1 MYTINSFSISKLNNA
16 EVTGFY
22 INVQKAITTGDPTK
36 LGLTE
41 VLPNF
46 GSTLQKLIDQVYT
59 TTGSE
64 FTAAMLNADEK
75 RDQTYKRIR
84 LRLQMVEVAE
94 DNPAIKAVKDVVKAH
109 LLSKYTSKV
118 PQLPYQE
125 ESAILRGFIFDL
137 NDKLG
142 EDGIAAL
149 GIADDMTALEDANN
163 AFIAAYNSRAT
174 ERAEG
179 DTGLTLKLRQEMYA
193 LYQQICFI
201 TQYLANST
209 ETANAEK
216 ATACQAFIAVL
227 NVLLADAKKRYN
239 QRTNNGTDEE
249 GEGGEGHTDSSDST
263 DDNGSGSGSGEG
275 HTEPTDPTDNGGSNG
290 GSNSGNTDNSGSGSG
305 STDSSDSSD
314 SGGSGSGSNSGGS
327 NGSTDSGDSQDN
339 GGSNSGSGS
348 GSNSGSGS
356 DNTSD
361 PNKPSDGGVVNGD
374 EVSF

>member
-1 MYTINSFSISKLNNA
+1 MFTINSFSISKLNNA

-36 LGLTE
+36 LGLAE

-64 FTAAMLNADEK
+64 FTAAMLEADVK
-75 RDQTYKRIR
+75 RDQTFKRIR
-84 LRLQMVEVAE
+84 LRLQMVDVAE
-94 DNPAIKAVKDVVKAH
+94 DNPAIKAVKDVVKTH
-109 LLSKYTSKV
+109 LLAKYTSKV

-142 EDGIAAL
+142 DDGIAAL
-149 GIADDMTALEDANN
+149 GIGDDLSSLEDANN
-163 AFIAAYNSRAT
+163 SFIAAYNQRAT

-201 TQYLANST
+201 TQYLANT
-209 ETANAEK
+209 TDTANAEK

-239 QRTNNGTDEE
+239 QRINNGAGDEE

-263 DDNGSGSGSGEG
+263 DDSGSGSGSGEG
-275 HTEPTDPTDNGGSNG
+275 HTEPTDPTDNGGSGNG
-290 GSNSGNTDNSGSGSG
+290 SGSGSG
-305 STDSSDSSD
+305 SD
-314 SGGSGSGSNSGGS
+314 SGNSGSNTG
-327 NGSTDSGDSQDN
+327 NND
-339 GGSNSGSGS
+339 NSGSGNSQGS
-348 GSNSGSGS
+348 GSDSGSGS

>member
-1 MYTINSFSISKLNNA
+1 MFTINSFSISKLNNA

-22 INVQKAITTGDPTK
+22 INVQKAITTNDPTK

-46 GSTLQKLIDQVYT
+46 GTTLQKLIDQVYT

-64 FTAAMLNADEK
+64 FTAAMLEADVK

-94 DNPAIKAVKDVVKAH
+94 DNPSIKAVKDVVKTH
-109 LLSKYTSKV
+109 LLAKYTSKV

-125 ESAILRGFIFDL
+125 ESAILSGFIFDL

-142 EDGIAAL
+142 DEGIAAL
-149 GIADDMTALEDANN
+149 GIGEDMSALEDANN

-193 LYQQICFI
+193 LYQQICYCVLF
-201 TQYLANST
+201 LANST
-209 ETANAEK
+209 LTENAEK
-216 ATACQAFIAVL
+216 AAACQAFIAVL

-239 QRTNNGTDEE
+239 QRISNGSGDEE

-263 DDNGSGSGSGEG
+263 DNGGNGNGSGEG
-275 HTEPTDPTDNGGSNG
+275 HTEPTEPTENGGSNNGSNPSEG
-290 GSNSGNTDNSGSGSG
+290 GS
-305 STDSSDSSD
+305 
-314 SGGSGSGSNSGGS
+314 
-327 NGSTDSGDSQDN
+327 GSTDSGDSQDN

-348 GSNSGSGS
+348 GS
-356 DNTSD
+356 DNTTD
-361 PNKPSDGGVVNGD
+361 PNQPSEGGVVNGD

>member
-1 MYTINSFSISKLNNA
+1 MINI
-16 EVTGFY
+16 
-22 INVQKAITTGDPTK
+22 QKAITTNDPTK
-36 LGLTE
+36 LGLVE

-59 TTGSE
+59 TSGSE
-64 FTAAMLNADEK
+64 FTAAMLNADDK

-94 DNPAIKAVKDVVKAH
+94 DNPAIKAVKDVVKTH
-109 LLSKYTSKV
+109 LLAKYTSKV

-125 ESAILRGFIFDL
+125 ESAILQGFIFDL

-142 EDGIAAL
+142 DEGIAAL
-149 GIADDMTALEDANN
+149 GIGDDLSSLEDANN
-163 AFIAAYNSRAT
+163 SFIAAYNQRAT

-179 DTGLTLKLRQEMYA
+179 DTGLTVKLRQEMYA
-193 LYQQICFI
+193 LYQQVCFV

-239 QRTNNGTDEE
+239 QRINNGTGEE
-249 GEGGEGHTDSSDST
+249 GEGGNTNPDDSSDT
-263 DDNGSGSGSGEG
+263 IPDDEGDEGGGGSGSGS
-275 HTEPTDPTDNGGSNG
+275 DNSGSGSNT
-290 GSNSGNTDNSGSGSG
+290 GNTDNSGSGSG
-305 STDSSDSSD
+305 SGNSNTGTDN
-314 SGGSGSGSNSGGS
+314 SGSGNS
-327 NGSTDSGDSQDN
+327 D
-339 GGSNSGSGS
+339 SGSGS
-348 GSNSGSGS
+348 GSNSGNGSG

>member
-1 MYTINSFSISKLNNA
+1 MFTINTFSISKLNNA

-41 VLPNF
+41 VMPNF

-64 FTAAMLNADEK
+64 FTASMLNADVK

-94 DNPAIKAVKDVVKAH
+94 DSAAIKAVKDVVKAH

-149 GIADDMTALEDANN
+149 GLADDLTALEDANN

-193 LYQQICFI
+193 LYQQVCYCVLF
-201 TQYLANST
+201 LANST
-209 ETANAEK
+209 LTENAEK
-216 ATACQAFIAVL
+216 AAACQAFIGVL

-249 GEGGEGHTDSSDST
+249 GEGDEGHTDSSDST
-263 DDNGSGSGSGEG
+263 DDSGSGNGSGEG
-275 HTEPTDPTDNGGSNG
+275 QTEPTDPTDNGGSNG
-290 GSNSGNTDNSGSGSG
+290 GGSSSGNGGGGGTNHGSNQNNDDAGGSSSGSGSG
-305 STDSSDSSD
+305 TND
-314 SGGSGSGSNSGGS
+314 GSNQNTG
-327 NGSTDSGDSQDN
+327 
-339 GGSNSGSGS
+339 
-348 GSNSGSGS
+348 SGSGS

>member
-1 MYTINSFSISKLNNA
+1 MFTINSFSISKLNNA

-22 INVQKAITTGDPTK
+22 INLQKAITTNDPTK
-36 LGLTE
+36 LGLIE

-46 GSTLQKLIDQVYT
+46 GTTLQKLIDQVYT

-64 FTAAMLNADEK
+64 FTAAMLDADVK

-94 DNPAIKAVKDVVKAH
+94 DNPAIKAVRDVVKTH
-109 LLSKYTSKV
+109 LLAKYTSKV

-125 ESAILRGFIFDL
+125 ESAILQGFLFDL
-137 NDKLG
+137 DDKLG
-142 EDGIAAL
+142 DEGISALGLSDDMAAL
-149 GIADDMTALEDANN
+149 EEAND
-163 AFIAAYNSRAT
+163 AFISAYNQRST

-209 ETANAEK
+209 DTANAEK
-216 ATACQAFIAVL
+216 APVCQAFIAVL

-249 GEGGEGHTDSSDST
+249 GEGGEGGNTNPDDSSNT
-263 DDNGSGSGSGEG
+263 TPDDQGGSGSGSGSDNSG
-275 HTEPTDPTDNGGSNG
+275 SGSGSSTDSGNSQGSGSDNGNSGSNT
-290 GSNSGNTDNSGSGSG
+290 GNTDNSGSGNSQGSG
-305 STDSSDSSD
+305 SD
-314 SGGSGSGSNSGGS
+314 SGSGSNG
-327 NGSTDSGDSQDN
+327 
-339 GGSNSGSGS
+339 
-348 GSNSGSGS
+348 
-356 DNTSD
+356 NTTD
-361 PNKPSDGGVVNGD
+361 PNKPSDSGVVNGD

>member
-1 MYTINSFSISKLNNA
+1 MFTINTFSISKLNNA

-22 INVQKAITTGDPTK
+22 INLQKAITTADASK

-41 VLPNF
+41 VMTPY
-46 GSTLQKLIDQVYT
+46 GATLEKLIDQVYT

-64 FTAAMLNADEK
+64 FTAAMLEADVK

-94 DNPAIKAVKDVVKAH
+94 DNPSIKAVKDVVKTH
-109 LLSKYTSKV
+109 LLTKYTSKV

-125 ESAILRGFIFDL
+125 ESAILQGFLFDL

-142 EDGIAAL
+142 SNGINAL
-149 GIADDMTALEDANN
+149 GISDDMAALEDANDS
-163 AFIAAYNSRAT
+163 FIAAYNQRAT

-193 LYQQICFI
+193 LYQQVCFV

-216 ATACQAFIAVL
+216 ATACQAFIGVL

-239 QRTNNGTDEE
+239 QRISNGNADEE

-263 DDNGSGSGSGEG
+263 DDGGSGNGSGEG
-275 HTEPTDPTDNGGSNG
+275 HTEPTEPTDNGGS
-290 GSNSGNTDNSGSGSG
+290 GNGSGS
-305 STDSSDSSD
+305 SSG
-314 SGGSGSGSNSGGS
+314 SGGSGGTNHGSNQNNDDEGGS
-327 NGSTDSGDSQDN
+327 S
-339 GGSNSGSGS
+339 SGSGTND
-348 GSNSGSGS
+348 GSNQNAGSGSGS

-361 PNKPSDGGVVNGD
+361 PNKPSDSGVVNGD

>member
-1 MYTINSFSISKLNNA
+1 MFTINTFSISKLNNA
-16 EVTGFY
+16 EFTGFM
-22 INVQKAITTGDPTK
+22 INLQKAITTNDPTK
-36 LGLTE
+36 LGLIE

-46 GSTLQKLIDQVYT
+46 GTTLQKLIDQVYT

-94 DNPAIKAVKDVVKAH
+94 DSAAIKAVKDVVKAH

-249 GEGGEGHTDSSDST
+249 GEGGSTNPDDSSDT
-263 DDNGSGSGSGEG
+263 IPDDQGGSGSGSGEG

-290 GSNSGNTDNSGSGSG
+290 GSNSGNTDNSGSGNNTG
-305 STDSSDSSD
+305 NTD
-314 SGGSGSGSNSGGS
+314 
-327 NGSTDSGDSQDN
+327 
-339 GGSNSGSGS
+339 NSGSG
-348 GSNSGSGS
+348 NSQGSGS
-356 DNTSD
+356 SGNTSD

>member
-1 MYTINSFSISKLNNA
+1 MFTINSFSISKLNNA

-22 INVQKAITTGDPTK
+22 INLQKAITTNDPTK
-36 LGLTE
+36 LGLIE

-46 GSTLQKLIDQVYT
+46 GTTLQKLIDQVYT

-64 FTAAMLNADEK
+64 YTAAMLETDLK

-94 DNPAIKAVKDVVKAH
+94 DSAAIKAVKDVVKTH
-109 LLSKYTSKV
+109 LLAKYTSKV

-125 ESAILRGFIFDL
+125 ESAILQGFIFDL

-142 EDGIAAL
+142 DDGIAAL
-149 GIADDMTALEDANN
+149 GITDDLQALEDANN
-163 AFIAAYNSRAT
+163 EFIAAYNSRAT

-216 ATACQAFIAVL
+216 ATACQTFIGVL
-227 NVLLADAKKRYN
+227 NVLLADAKRRYN
-239 QRTNNGTDEE
+239 QRINNGSGDEE
-249 GEGGEGHTDSSDST
+249 GEGGNTNPNDSSDT
-263 DDNGSGSGSGEG
+263 IPDDGEGEGGSGSGSG
-275 HTEPTDPTDNGGSNG
+275 S
-290 GSNSGNTDNSGSGSG
+290 DNSGSGSG
-305 STDSSDSSD
+305 SN
-314 SGGSGSGSNSGGS
+314 SGSNTG
-327 NGSTDSGDSQDN
+327 TD
-339 GGSNSGSGS
+339 NSGSGS

-356 DNTSD
+356 GDNTSD
-361 PNKPSDGGVVNGD
+361 PNQPSEGGVENGD
-374 EVSF
+374 EVAF

>member
-1 MYTINSFSISKLNNA
+1 MFTINSFSISKLNNA

-22 INVQKAITTGDPTK
+22 INLQKAITTNDPTK
-36 LGLTE
+36 LGLIE

-46 GSTLQKLIDQVYT
+46 GTTLQKLIDQVYT

-64 FTAAMLNADEK
+64 YTAAMLETDLK

-94 DNPAIKAVKDVVKAH
+94 DSAAIKAVKDVVKTH
-109 LLSKYTSKV
+109 LLAKYTSKV

-125 ESAILRGFIFDL
+125 ESAILQGFIFDL

-142 EDGIAAL
+142 DDGIAAL
-149 GIADDMTALEDANN
+149 GITEDLQALEDANN
-163 AFIAAYNSRAT
+163 EFIAAYNSRAT

-193 LYQQICFI
+193 LYQQVCFI
-201 TQYLANST
+201 VQYLANST

-216 ATACQAFIAVL
+216 ATACQTFIGVL
-227 NVLLADAKKRYN
+227 NVLLADAKRRYN
-239 QRTNNGTDEE
+239 QRISNGTGEE

-263 DDNGSGSGSGEG
+263 DDSGSGSGSGEG
-275 HTEPTDPTDNGGSNG
+275 HTEPTEPTDNGGSNG
-290 GSNSGNTDNSGSGSG
+290 GSNSGSGNTDNGNSGSNTGNTDNSGSG
-305 STDSSDSSD
+305 
-314 SGGSGSGSNSGGS
+314 
-327 NGSTDSGDSQDN
+327 
-339 GGSNSGSGS
+339 NSGSGS

-356 DNTSD
+356 GDNTTD
-361 PNKPSDGGVVNGD
+361 PNQPSEGGVENGD
-374 EVSF
+374 EVAF

>member
-1 MYTINSFSISKLNNA
+1 MFTINTFSISKLNNA
-16 EVTGFY
+16 EYTGLM
-22 INVQKAITTGDPTK
+22 INVQKAITTNDPTK
-36 LGLTE
+36 LGLVE

-46 GSTLQKLIDQVYT
+46 GTTLQKLIDQVYT
-59 TTGSE
+59 TSGSE
-64 FTAAMLNADEK
+64 YTAAMLETDLK

-94 DNPAIKAVKDVVKAH
+94 DSAAIKAVKDVVKTH
-109 LLSKYTSKV
+109 LLAKYTSKV

-125 ESAILRGFIFDL
+125 ESAILQGFIFDL

-142 EDGIAAL
+142 DDGIAAL
-149 GIADDMTALEDANN
+149 GITDDLQALEDANN
-163 AFIAAYNSRAT
+163 EFIAAYNSRAT
-174 ERAEG
+174 ERAAG

-193 LYQQICFI
+193 LYQQVCFI

-239 QRTNNGTDEE
+239 QRISNGSGDEE

-263 DDNGSGSGSGEG
+263 DDSGSGSGSG
-275 HTEPTDPTDNGGSNG
+275 S
-290 GSNSGNTDNSGSGSG
+290 DNSGSSVGDG
-305 STDSSDSSD
+305 TIH
-314 SGGSGSGSNSGGS
+314 GSNDNAGS
-327 NGSTDSGDSQDN
+327 ADP
-339 GGSNSGSGS
+339 NSGSSVGDGTVH
-348 GSNSGSGS
+348 GSN

-361 PNKPSDGGVVNGD
+361 PNQPSDGGVVNGD

>member
-1 MYTINSFSISKLNNA
+1 MFTINSFSISKLNNA

-22 INVQKAITTGDPTK
+22 INVQKAITNSDPAK

-46 GSTLQKLIDQVYT
+46 SSTLQKLIDQVYT

-64 FTAAMLNADEK
+64 FTAAMLDADVK

-94 DNPAIKAVKDVVKAH
+94 DNPAIKAVRDVVKTH
-109 LLSKYTSKV
+109 LLAKYTSKV

-125 ESAILRGFIFDL
+125 ESAILQGFLFDL
-137 NDKLG
+137 DDKLG
-142 EDGIAAL
+142 DEGISALGLSDDMAAL
-149 GIADDMTALEDANN
+149 EEAND
-163 AFIAAYNSRAT
+163 AFISAYNQRST

-179 DTGLTLKLRQEMYA
+179 DTGLTLKIRQEMYA
-193 LYQQICFI
+193 LYQQVCFI

-209 ETANAEK
+209 DTANAEK
-216 ATACQAFIAVL
+216 APVCQAFIAVL
-227 NVLLADAKKRYN
+227 NVLLADAKKRYK
-239 QRTNNGTDEE
+239 QRINNGNDEE

-263 DDNGSGSGSGEG
+263 DDSGSGSGSGEG
-275 HTEPTDPTDNGGSNG
+275 HTDTTAPTENGGS
-290 GSNSGNTDNSGSGSG
+290 GNGSGS
-305 STDSSDSSD
+305 SS
-314 SGGSGSGSNSGGS
+314 
-327 NGSTDSGDSQDN
+327 GSTDSGDSQDN
-339 GGSNSGSGS
+339 GSSNSGSGS
-348 GSNSGSGS
+348 GNTDNSGSGNSQGSGS

-361 PNKPSDGGVVNGD
+361 PNKPSEGGVVNGD

>member
-1 MYTINSFSISKLNNA
+1 MFTINSFSISKLNNA

-22 INVQKAITTGDPTK
+22 INVQKAITTNDPTK

-46 GSTLQKLIDQVYT
+46 GTTLQKLIDQVYT

-64 FTAAMLNADEK
+64 FTAAMLEADVK

-94 DNPAIKAVKDVVKAH
+94 DNPSIKAVKDVVKTH
-109 LLSKYTSKV
+109 LLAKYTSKV

-125 ESAILRGFIFDL
+125 ESAILSGFIFDL

-142 EDGIAAL
+142 DEGIAAL
-149 GIADDMTALEDANN
+149 GIGEDMSALEDANN

-193 LYQQICFI
+193 LYQQICYCVLF
-201 TQYLANST
+201 LANST
-209 ETANAEK
+209 LTENAEK
-216 ATACQAFIAVL
+216 AAACQAFIAVL

-239 QRTNNGTDEE
+239 QRISNGSGDEE

-263 DDNGSGSGSGEG
+263 DNGGNGNGSGEG
-275 HTEPTDPTDNGGSNG
+275 HTEPTEPTENGGSNNGSNPSEG
-290 GSNSGNTDNSGSGSG
+290 GS
-305 STDSSDSSD
+305 
-314 SGGSGSGSNSGGS
+314 
-327 NGSTDSGDSQDN
+327 GSTDSGDSQDN

-348 GSNSGSGS
+348 GS

-361 PNKPSDGGVVNGD
+361 PNQPSEGGVVNGD

>member
-1 MYTINSFSISKLNNA
+1 MFTINTFSISKLNNA

-22 INVQKAITTGDPTK
+22 INVQKAITTNDPTK
-36 LGLTE
+36 LGLVE

-46 GSTLQKLIDQVYT
+46 TSTLQKLIDQVYT

-64 FTAAMLNADEK
+64 FTASMLEADVK

-94 DNPAIKAVKDVVKAH
+94 DSAAIKAVKDVVKAH

-125 ESAILRGFIFDL
+125 ESAILRGFLFDL

-142 EDGIAAL
+142 DDGIAAL
-149 GIADDMTALEDANN
+149 GIADDLQALEDANN
-163 AFIAAYNSRAT
+163 EFIAAYNSRAT

-216 ATACQAFIAVL
+216 AAACQTFIGVL

-239 QRTNNGTDEE
+239 QRINNGSDEE

-263 DDNGSGSGSGEG
+263 DDSGSGNGSGEG

-290 GSNSGNTDNSGSGSG
+290 GSNSGSGSNSGNSGSNSGNTDNSGSGNSQGSG
-305 STDSSDSSD
+305 SD
-314 SGGSGSGSNSGGS
+314 SGSGSSG
-327 NGSTDSGDSQDN
+327 
-339 GGSNSGSGS
+339 
-348 GSNSGSGS
+348 
-356 DNTSD
+356 NTSD
-361 PNKPSDGGVVNGD
+361 PNKPSEGGVVNGD

>member
-22 INVQKAITTGDPTK
+22 INVQKAVSTSDTAK

-41 VLPNF
+41 VMPAYAD
-46 GSTLQKLIDQVYT
+46 TLQKLIDQVYT

-64 FTAAMLNADEK
+64 FTAAMLEADVK

-94 DNPAIKAVKDVVKAH
+94 DSPAIKAVKDVVKTH
-109 LLSKYTSKV
+109 LLAKYTSKV

-125 ESAILRGFIFDL
+125 ESAILQGFLFDL
-137 NDKLG
+137 KDKLG
-142 EDGIAAL
+142 DDGIAAL
-149 GIADDMTALEDANN
+149 GITEDLQALEDANN
-163 AFIAAYNSRAT
+163 EFIAAYNSRAT

-216 ATACQAFIAVL
+216 ATACQTFIGVL

-239 QRTNNGTDEE
+239 QRINNGTGDEE

-263 DDNGSGSGSGEG
+263 DDSGSGSGSSEG
-275 HTEPTDPTDNGGSNG
+275 HTEPTEPTDNGGS
-290 GSNSGNTDNSGSGSG
+290 GN
-305 STDSSDSSD
+305 
-314 SGGSGSGSNSGGS
+314 
-327 NGSTDSGDSQDN
+327 
-339 GGSNSGSGS
+339 GSNSGSGS
-348 GSNSGSGS
+348 SSNSGSGS
-356 DNTSD
+356 GNTSD
-361 PNKPSDGGVVNGD
+361 PNKPSEGGVVNGD

>member
-1 MYTINSFSISKLNNA
+1 MFTINTFSISKLNNA

-22 INVQKAITTGDPTK
+22 INVQKAITTNDPTK
-36 LGLTE
+36 LGLVE

-46 GSTLQKLIDQVYT
+46 TSTLQKLIDQVYT

-64 FTAAMLNADEK
+64 FTASMLEADVK

-94 DNPAIKAVKDVVKAH
+94 DSAAIKAVKDVVKAH

-125 ESAILRGFIFDL
+125 ESAILRGFLFDL

-142 EDGIAAL
+142 DDGIAAL

-193 LYQQICFI
+193 LYQQVCFI

-209 ETANAEK
+209 DTANAEK

-239 QRTNNGTDEE
+239 QRISNGGDEE

-263 DDNGSGSGSGEG
+263 DDSGSGNGSGEG

-290 GSNSGNTDNSGSGSG
+290 GSDSGSGSGNTGNSGSGSG
-305 STDSSDSSD
+305 SSESSDNSSNP
-314 SGGSGSGSNSGGS
+314 SNPSHPSNPSEGG
-327 NGSTDSGDSQDN
+327 
-339 GGSNSGSGS
+339 
-348 GSNSGSGS
+348 
-356 DNTSD
+356 NTSD
-361 PNKPSDGGVVNGD
+361 PNKPSDNGVVNGG

>member
-1 MYTINSFSISKLNNA
+1 MFTINSFSISKLNNA

-41 VLPNF
+41 VIPNF

-64 FTAAMLNADEK
+64 FTASMLNADVK

-179 DTGLTLKLRQEMYA
+179 DTGLTVKLRQEMYA
-193 LYQQICFI
+193 LYQQVCFV

-216 ATACQAFIAVL
+216 ATACQGFIAVL

-239 QRTNNGTDEE
+239 QRISNGTDAEGE
-249 GEGGEGHTDSSDST
+249 GEGGEGGNTNPDDSSDT
-263 DDNGSGSGSGEG
+263 TPDDQGGSGSGSG
-275 HTEPTDPTDNGGSNG
+275 S
-290 GSNSGNTDNSGSGSG
+290 SSG
-305 STDSSDSSD
+305 STDSSDS
-314 SGGSGSGSNSGGS
+314 
-327 NGSTDSGDSQDN
+327 TDSG
-339 GGSNSGSGS
+339 GSGS

>member
-1 MYTINSFSISKLNNA
+1 MFTINPFSISKLNNA
-16 EVTGFY
+16 EYTGLM
-22 INVQKAITTGDPTK
+22 INIQKAIITADPTK
-36 LGLTE
+36 LGLAE

-46 GSTLQKLIDQVYT
+46 GTTLQKLIDQVYT
-59 TTGSE
+59 TSGSE
-64 FTAAMLNADEK
+64 FTAAMLNADDK

-125 ESAILRGFIFDL
+125 ESAILRGFIYDI

-142 EDGIAAL
+142 DDGIEAL
-149 GIADDMTALEDANN
+149 GIADDLSALEDANN

-179 DTGLTLKLRQEMYA
+179 DTGLTVKLRQEMYA
-193 LYQQICFI
+193 LYQQVCFV

-216 ATACQAFIAVL
+216 ATACQGFIAVL

-239 QRTNNGTDEE
+239 QRTNNGTDAE
-249 GEGGEGHTDSSDST
+249 GEGGEGGNTNPDDSSNT
-263 DDNGSGSGSGEG
+263 TPDDQGGEGGNGSGSGSDNSGSG
-275 HTEPTDPTDNGGSNG
+275 SGSSTDSGNSQGSGSDNGNSGSNT
-290 GSNSGNTDNSGSGSG
+290 GNTDNSGSGNSQGSG
-305 STDSSDSSD
+305 SD
-314 SGGSGSGSNSGGS
+314 SGSGSNG
-327 NGSTDSGDSQDN
+327 
-339 GGSNSGSGS
+339 
-348 GSNSGSGS
+348 
-356 DNTSD
+356 NTTD
-361 PNKPSDGGVVNGD
+361 PNKPSDSGVVNGD

>member
-1 MYTINSFSISKLNNA
+1 MFTINPFSISKLNNA
-16 EVTGFY
+16 EYTGLM
-22 INVQKAITTGDPTK
+22 INIQKAITTNDPTK
-36 LGLTE
+36 LGLVE

-46 GSTLQKLIDQVYT
+46 GTTLQKLIDQVYT
-59 TTGSE
+59 TSGSE
-64 FTAAMLNADEK
+64 FTAAMLNADDK

-94 DNPAIKAVKDVVKAH
+94 DNPSIKAVKDVVKAH

-179 DTGLTLKLRQEMYA
+179 DTGLTVKLRQEMYA
-193 LYQQICFI
+193 LYQQVCFV

-209 ETANAEK
+209 ETENAEK

-263 DDNGSGSGSGEG
+263 DDSGSGNGSGEG
-275 HTEPTDPTDNGGSNG
+275 HTEPTEPTDNGGVE
-290 GSNSGNTDNSGSGSG
+290 
-305 STDSSDSSD
+305 
-314 SGGSGSGSNSGGS
+314 
-327 NGSTDSGDSQDN
+327 Q
-339 GGSNSGSGS
+339 
-348 GSNSGSGS
+348 
-356 DNTSD
+356 
-361 PNKPSDGGVVNGD
+361 PFEPL
-374 EVSF
+374 EPLEPFEPLRRRQHHRPEQAL

>member
-1 MYTINSFSISKLNNA
+1 MFTINSFSISKLNNA

-22 INVQKAITTGDPTK
+22 INLQKAITTNDPTK
-36 LGLTE
+36 LGLIE

-46 GSTLQKLIDQVYT
+46 GTTLQKLIDQVYT

-64 FTAAMLNADEK
+64 FTAAMLEADVK
-75 RDQTYKRIR
+75 RDQTFKRIR
-84 LRLQMVEVAE
+84 LRLQMVDVAE
-94 DNPAIKAVKDVVKAH
+94 DNPAIKAVKDVVKTH
-109 LLSKYTSKV
+109 LLAKYTSKV

-125 ESAILRGFIFDL
+125 ESAILQGFIFDL

-142 EDGIAAL
+142 DDGIAAL
-149 GIADDMTALEDANN
+149 GITDDLQALEDANN
-163 AFIAAYNSRAT
+163 EFIAAYNSRAT

-193 LYQQICFI
+193 LYQQVCFI

-216 ATACQAFIAVL
+216 ATACQGFIAVL

-249 GEGGEGHTDSSDST
+249 GEGGEGGNTNPDDSSDT
-263 DDNGSGSGSGEG
+263 TPDDQGGSGSGSGSG
-275 HTEPTDPTDNGGSNG
+275 SDNSGSGNSGSTDSGNSQGSGSDSGNSGSNT
-290 GSNSGNTDNSGSGSG
+290 GNTDNSGSGNSQGSG
-305 STDSSDSSD
+305 SD
-314 SGGSGSGSNSGGS
+314 SGSGSSG
-327 NGSTDSGDSQDN
+327 
-339 GGSNSGSGS
+339 
-348 GSNSGSGS
+348 
-356 DNTSD
+356 NTSD

>member
-1 MYTINSFSISKLNNA
+1 MFTINTFSISKLNNA

-22 INVQKAITTGDPTK
+22 INVQKAITTNDPTK

-41 VLPNF
+41 VMTPF
-46 GSTLQKLIDQVYT
+46 GTTLEKLIDQVYT
-59 TTGSE
+59 STGSE
-64 FTAAMLNADEK
+64 FTAAMLEADVK

-94 DNPAIKAVKDVVKAH
+94 DNPSIKAVKDVVKTH
-109 LLSKYTSKV
+109 LLAKYTSKV

-125 ESAILRGFIFDL
+125 ESAILQGFLFDL

-142 EDGIAAL
+142 SNGINAL
-149 GIADDMTALEDANN
+149 GISDDMAALEDANDS
-163 AFIAAYNSRAT
+163 FIAAYNQRAT

-179 DTGLTLKLRQEMYA
+179 DTGLTVKLRQEMYA
-193 LYQQICFI
+193 LYQQVCFV

-216 ATACQAFIAVL
+216 ATACQAFIGVL

-249 GEGGEGHTDSSDST
+249 GEGGEGHTDSSEST
-263 DDNGSGSGSGEG
+263 DDSGSGSGSGEG
-275 HTEPTDPTDNGGSNG
+275 HTEPTEPTDNGGSNG
-290 GSNSGNTDNSGSGSG
+290 GGSSSGNE
-305 STDSSDSSD
+305 
-314 SGGSGSGSNSGGS
+314 GGGGTNHGSNQ
-327 NGSTDSGDSQDN
+327 NNADA

-348 GSNSGSGS
+348 GTNDGSNQNTGSGSGS

-361 PNKPSDGGVVNGD
+361 PNKPSDSGVVNGD

>member
-1 MYTINSFSISKLNNA
+1 MFTINSFSISKLNNA

-179 DTGLTLKLRQEMYA
+179 DTGLTVKLRQEMYA
-193 LYQQICFI
+193 LYQQVCFV

-216 ATACQAFIAVL
+216 ATACQGFIAVL

-239 QRTNNGTDEE
+239 QRISNGTDAEGE
-249 GEGGEGHTDSSDST
+249 GEGGEGGNTNPDDSSDT
-263 DDNGSGSGSGEG
+263 TPDDQGGSGSGSG
-275 HTEPTDPTDNGGSNG
+275 S
-290 GSNSGNTDNSGSGSG
+290 SSG
-305 STDSSDSSD
+305 STDSSDS
-314 SGGSGSGSNSGGS
+314 
-327 NGSTDSGDSQDN
+327 TDSG
-339 GGSNSGSGS
+339 GSGS

>member
-1 MYTINSFSISKLNNA
+1 MFTINPFSISKLNNA
-16 EVTGFY
+16 EYTGLM
-22 INVQKAITTGDPTK
+22 INIQKAITTNDPTK
-36 LGLTE
+36 LGLVE

-46 GSTLQKLIDQVYT
+46 GTTLQKLIDQVYT
-59 TTGSE
+59 TSGSE
-64 FTAAMLNADEK
+64 FTAAMLNADDK

-84 LRLQMVEVAE
+84 LRLMMVDVAE

-179 DTGLTLKLRQEMYA
+179 DTGLTVKLRQEMYA
-193 LYQQICFI
+193 LYQQVCFV

-263 DDNGSGSGSGEG
+263 DDSGSGSGSGEG
-275 HTEPTDPTDNGGSNG
+275 HTEPTEPTDNGGSGNG
-290 GSNSGNTDNSGSGSG
+290 SGSGSGNTDNGNSGSNTGNTDNSGSGNSQGSG
-305 STDSSDSSD
+305 SD
-314 SGGSGSGSNSGGS
+314 SGSGSNG
-327 NGSTDSGDSQDN
+327 
-339 GGSNSGSGS
+339 
-348 GSNSGSGS
+348 
-356 DNTSD
+356 NTSD
-361 PNKPSDGGVVNGD
+361 PNKPSDSGVVNGD

>member
-1 MYTINSFSISKLNNA
+1 MFTINTFSISKLNNA
-16 EVTGFY
+16 EFTGFM
-22 INVQKAITTGDPTK
+22 INLQKAITTNDPTK
-36 LGLTE
+36 LGLIE

-46 GSTLQKLIDQVYT
+46 GTTLQKLIDQVYT

-64 FTAAMLNADEK
+64 YTAAMLETDIK

-94 DNPAIKAVKDVVKAH
+94 DSAAIKAVKDVVKTH
-109 LLSKYTSKV
+109 LLAKYTSKV

-125 ESAILRGFIFDL
+125 ESAILQGFIFDL

-142 EDGIAAL
+142 DDGIAAL
-149 GIADDMTALEDANN
+149 GITDDLQALEDANN
-163 AFIAAYNSRAT
+163 EFIAAYNSRAT

-179 DTGLTLKLRQEMYA
+179 DTGLTVKLRQEMYA
-193 LYQQICFI
+193 LYQQVCFV

-263 DDNGSGSGSGEG
+263 DDSGSGT
-275 HTEPTDPTDNGGSNG
+275 TEPTDNGGSNG
-290 GSNSGNTDNSGSGSG
+290 GSNSGSGSDNSDTGNTDNSGSGSG
-305 STDSSDSSD
+305 SGSNTGNTDNSGSGNSQGSGSD
-314 SGGSGSGSNSGGS
+314 SGSGSNG
-327 NGSTDSGDSQDN
+327 
-339 GGSNSGSGS
+339 
-348 GSNSGSGS
+348 
-356 DNTSD
+356 NTTD
-361 PNKPSDGGVVNGD
+361 PNKPSDSGVVNGD

>member
-1 MYTINSFSISKLNNA
+1 MFTINSFSISKLNNA

-22 INVQKAITTGDPTK
+22 INLQKAITTNDPTR
-36 LGLTE
+36 LGLVE

-46 GSTLQKLIDQVYT
+46 GTTLQKLIDQVYT

-64 FTAAMLNADEK
+64 YTAAMLETDLK

-94 DNPAIKAVKDVVKAH
+94 DSAAIKAVKDVVKTH
-109 LLSKYTSKV
+109 LLAKYTSKV

-125 ESAILRGFIFDL
+125 ESAILQGFIFDL

-142 EDGIAAL
+142 DDGIAAL
-149 GIADDMTALEDANN
+149 GITDDLQALEDANN
-163 AFIAAYNSRAT
+163 EFIAAYNSRAT

-193 LYQQICFI
+193 IYQQICFI

-216 ATACQAFIAVL
+216 ATACQTFIGVL

-239 QRTNNGTDEE
+239 QRISNGTGDEE
-249 GEGGEGHTDSSDST
+249 GEGGEGGSTNPDDSSDT
-263 DDNGSGSGSGEG
+263 IPDDQGGSGSGSGSDNSG
-275 HTEPTDPTDNGGSNG
+275 SGSGSSTDSGNSQGSGSDNTDT
-290 GSNSGNTDNSGSGSG
+290 GNTDNSGSG
-305 STDSSDSSD
+305 
-314 SGGSGSGSNSGGS
+314 
-327 NGSTDSGDSQDN
+327 
-339 GGSNSGSGS
+339 NSGSGS

-356 DNTSD
+356 GDNTTD
-361 PNKPSDGGVVNGD
+361 PNQPSESGVVNGD

>member
-1 MYTINSFSISKLNNA
+1 MFTINPFSISKLNNA
-16 EVTGFY
+16 EYTGLM
-22 INVQKAITTGDPTK
+22 INIQKAITTNDPTK
-36 LGLTE
+36 LGLVE

-46 GSTLQKLIDQVYT
+46 GTTLQKLIDQVYT
-59 TTGSE
+59 TSGSE
-64 FTAAMLNADEK
+64 FTAAMLNADDK

-84 LRLQMVEVAE
+84 LRLMMVEVAE
-94 DNPAIKAVKDVVKAH
+94 DSAAIKAVKDVVKAH

-179 DTGLTLKLRQEMYA
+179 DTGLTVKLRQEMYA
-193 LYQQICFI
+193 LYQQVCFV

-239 QRTNNGTDEE
+239 QRTNNGTDDAE

-263 DDNGSGSGSGEG
+263 DDRNPQNPQIMVGRAMAVAQALRTLGTLRTMVGRTTLRTPRTLRTLRTPPKEA
-275 HTEPTDPTDNGGSNG
+275 TPPIPTSPLRAA
-290 GSNSGNTDNSGSGSG
+290 
-305 STDSSDSSD
+305 
-314 SGGSGSGSNSGGS
+314 
-327 NGSTDSGDSQDN
+327 
-339 GGSNSGSGS
+339 
-348 GSNSGSGS
+348 
-356 DNTSD
+356 
-361 PNKPSDGGVVNGD
+361 
-374 EVSF
+374 

>member
-1 MYTINSFSISKLNNA
+1 MFTINSFSISKLNNA

-22 INVQKAITTGDPTK
+22 INLQKAITTNDPTK
-36 LGLTE
+36 LGLVE

-46 GSTLQKLIDQVYT
+46 GTTLQKLIDQVYT

-64 FTAAMLNADEK
+64 YTAAMLETDLK

-94 DNPAIKAVKDVVKAH
+94 DSAAIKAVKDVVKTH
-109 LLSKYTSKV
+109 LLAKYTSKV

-125 ESAILRGFIFDL
+125 ESAILQGFIFDL

-142 EDGIAAL
+142 DDGIAAL
-149 GIADDMTALEDANN
+149 GITEDLQALEDANN
-163 AFIAAYNSRAT
+163 EFIAAYNSRAT

-193 LYQQICFI
+193 LYQQVCFI

-216 ATACQAFIAVL
+216 ATACQTFIGVL

-239 QRTNNGTDEE
+239 QRISNGSTDEE

-263 DDNGSGSGSGEG
+263 DDSGSGSGSG
-275 HTEPTDPTDNGGSNG
+275 S
-290 GSNSGNTDNSGSGSG
+290 DNSGSSVGDG
-305 STDSSDSSD
+305 TIH
-314 SGGSGSGSNSGGS
+314 GSNDNAGS
-327 NGSTDSGDSQDN
+327 ADP
-339 GGSNSGSGS
+339 NSGSSVGDGTVH
-348 GSNSGSGS
+348 GSN
-356 DNTSD
+356 DNTTD
-361 PNKPSDGGVVNGD
+361 PNQPSEGGVENGD
-374 EVSF
+374 EVAF

>member
-1 MYTINSFSISKLNNA
+1 MFTINSFSISKLNNA

-22 INVQKAITTGDPTK
+22 INLQKAITTNDPTK
-36 LGLTE
+36 LGLIE

-46 GSTLQKLIDQVYT
+46 GTTLQKLIDQVYT

-64 FTAAMLNADEK
+64 YTAAMLETDLK

-94 DNPAIKAVKDVVKAH
+94 DSAAIKAVKDVVKTH
-109 LLSKYTSKV
+109 LLAKYTSKV

-125 ESAILRGFIFDL
+125 ESAILQGFIFDL

-142 EDGIAAL
+142 DEGIAAL
-149 GIADDMTALEDANN
+149 GITEDLQALEDANN
-163 AFIAAYNSRAT
+163 EFIAAYNSRAT

-193 LYQQICFI
+193 LYQQVCFI

-216 ATACQAFIAVL
+216 ATACQTFIGVL
-227 NVLLADAKKRYN
+227 NVLLADAKRRYN
-239 QRTNNGTDEE
+239 QRINNGSGDEE

-263 DDNGSGSGSGEG
+263 DDSGSGNGSGEG
-275 HTEPTDPTDNGGSNG
+275 HTEPTEPTDNGGS
-290 GSNSGNTDNSGSGSG
+290 GNGSGS
-305 STDSSDSSD
+305 
-314 SGGSGSGSNSGGS
+314 
-327 NGSTDSGDSQDN
+327 GSTDSGDSQDN
-339 GGSNSGSGS
+339 GGSNNPSLPSDATN
-348 GSNSGSGS
+348 GSNPSNPSEGG
-356 DNTSD
+356 NTSD
-361 PNKPSDGGVVNGD
+361 PNQPSDGGVVNGD

>member
-1 MYTINSFSISKLNNA
+1 MFTINPFSISKLNNA
-16 EVTGFY
+16 EYTGLM
-22 INVQKAITTGDPTK
+22 INIQKAITTNDPSK
-36 LGLTE
+36 LGLVE

-46 GSTLQKLIDQVYT
+46 GTTLQKLIDQVYT

-64 FTAAMLNADEK
+64 FTASMLNADVK

-94 DNPAIKAVKDVVKAH
+94 DSAAIKAVKDVVKAH

-149 GIADDMTALEDANN
+149 GLADDLTALEDANN

-193 LYQQICFI
+193 LYQQVCFI

-209 ETANAEK
+209 DTANAEK

-239 QRTNNGTDEE
+239 QRISNGGDEE

-263 DDNGSGSGSGEG
+263 DDSGSGSGSGEG
-275 HTEPTDPTDNGGSNG
+275 HTEPTDPTDNGGSGNG
-290 GSNSGNTDNSGSGSG
+290 SGSGNTDNSGSGNNTG
-305 STDSSDSSD
+305 NTD
-314 SGGSGSGSNSGGS
+314 
-327 NGSTDSGDSQDN
+327 
-339 GGSNSGSGS
+339 NSGSG
-348 GSNSGSGS
+348 NSQGSGS
-356 DNTSD
+356 DNPSD

>member
-1 MYTINSFSISKLNNA
+1 MFTINSFSISKLNNA

-22 INVQKAITTGDPTK
+22 INLQKAITTNDPTK
-36 LGLTE
+36 LGLIE

-46 GSTLQKLIDQVYT
+46 GTTLQKLIDQVYT

-64 FTAAMLNADEK
+64 YTAAMLETDLK

-94 DNPAIKAVKDVVKAH
+94 DSAAIKAVKDVVKTH
-109 LLSKYTSKV
+109 LLAKYTSKV

-125 ESAILRGFIFDL
+125 ESAILQGFIFDL

-142 EDGIAAL
+142 DDGIAAL
-149 GIADDMTALEDANN
+149 GITEDLQALEDANN
-163 AFIAAYNSRAT
+163 EFIAAYNSRAT

-193 LYQQICFI
+193 LYQQVCFI

-216 ATACQAFIAVL
+216 ATACQTFIGVL

-239 QRTNNGTDEE
+239 QRINNGAGDEESEGGNTNPNDSSDTIPDDGE
-249 GEGGEGHTDSSDST
+249 GEG
-263 DDNGSGSGSGEG
+263 GSGSGSG
-275 HTEPTDPTDNGGSNG
+275 S
-290 GSNSGNTDNSGSGSG
+290 DNSGSGSG
-305 STDSSDSSD
+305 SNTDSGNSQ
-314 SGGSGSGSNSGGS
+314 GSNSGS
-327 NGSTDSGDSQDN
+327 NTGTD
-339 GGSNSGSGS
+339 NSGSGS

-356 DNTSD
+356 GDNTSD
-361 PNKPSDGGVVNGD
+361 PNQPSEGGVENGD
-374 EVSF
+374 EVAF

>member
-1 MYTINSFSISKLNNA
+1 MFTINPFSISKLNNA
-16 EVTGFY
+16 EYTGLM
-22 INVQKAITTGDPTK
+22 INIQKAITTNDPTK
-36 LGLTE
+36 LGLVE

-59 TTGSE
+59 TSGSE
-64 FTAAMLNADEK
+64 FTAAMLNADDK

-94 DNPAIKAVKDVVKAH
+94 DSAAIKAVKDVVKAH

-142 EDGIAAL
+142 DDGIAAL
-149 GIADDMTALEDANN
+149 GLADDMNALEEANN

-193 LYQQICFI
+193 LYQQVCFI

-227 NVLLADAKKRYN
+227 NVLLTDAKKRYN
-239 QRTNNGTDEE
+239 QRISNGTGDEEGE
-249 GEGGEGHTDSSDST
+249 GEGGEGGST
-263 DDNGSGSGSGEG
+263 NPDDNGSNTGDGA
-275 HTEPTDPTDNGGSNG
+275 GSNTG
-290 GSNSGNTDNSGSGSG
+290 SDVGDGTNANAGGTTPSDSGNGASSNTGSDVGDGTVHGSNDNSGSGS
-305 STDSSDSSD
+305 
-314 SGGSGSGSNSGGS
+314 
-327 NGSTDSGDSQDN
+327 NG
-339 GGSNSGSGS
+339 
-348 GSNSGSGS
+348 
-356 DNTSD
+356 NTTD
-361 PNKPSDGGVVNGD
+361 PNKPSDSGVVNGD